1 MKMKP
6 EEVAYIAK
14 LAKLDL
20 SEEEVEQYSREFDN
34 ILEHFEVISN
44 FDVEGMEK
52 DMFKHQQSTILR
64 KDEPSLFKD
73 QKQLY
78 QNTKDLKDGLI
89 RVPKILD

>member
-34 ILEHFEVISN
+34 ILEHFEVIAN
-44 FDVEGMEK
+44 FTVEDTKE
-52 DMFKHQQSTILR
+52 DIFQHQPSTILR
-64 KDEPSLFKD
+64 KDEPSLFED
-73 QKQLY
+73 QKKLY